1 MTEER
6 AQIAFAP
13 VRDGKHIAVEFVR
26 HSQRGAERAIGKTF
40 TNAWPDAEED
50 GWRIRK
56 VKIEVVDD

>member
-1 MTEER
+1 MTEKR

-13 VRDGKHIAVEFVR
+13 VDDGFIELPMIRFTERDA
-26 HSQRGAERAIGKTF
+26 QNAIGKIYDGG
-40 TNAWPDAEED
+40 WPDAEED